1 MCNPD
6 ATNEEVSKAGIRLF
20 VILYGGKNGESI
32 NELRYAKFMEMIS
45 SPRNV
50 LEPQKLPP
58 TERAAYYHSFRV
70 HCQVIIWIKLNVDAL
85 DPRLWG
91 WTLQDNEYSP
101 VQTDKDVAPKNLL
114 KFVRCKCKLTS
125 RNPCGTNTCS
135 CRKNGLKCVTA
146 CGDCRECGC
155 NNAQEVIFGLEEDPV
170 EVGLELELS
179 V

>member
-1 MCNPD
+1 
-6 ATNEEVSKAGIRLF
+6 
-20 VILYGGKNGESI
+20 
-32 NELRYAKFMEMIS
+32 MEIS
-45 SPRNV
+45 SPKNV
-50 LEPQKLPP
+50 LDPQKLPP
-58 TERAAYYHSFRV
+58 TEGAAYYHSLRV

-91 WTLQDNEYSP
+91 WTLQDNEYSL
-101 VQTDKDVAPKNLL
+101 VKTDKDVAPENLL

-125 RNPCGTNTCS
+125 KNPCGTNTCS
-135 CRKNGLKCVTA
+135 CCKNGLKCVTA
-146 CGDCRECGC
+146 CGDCRGYGC